1 MISLIEILMFYQ
13 EEQLLKLLK
22 IQNTMNISMN
32 MHQWFK
38 NFLIKS
44 LLVLL
49 LATINFEKR
58 QLAEELNK
66 PIISKLLLLSVT
78 MKNI

>member
-13 EEQLLKLLK
+13 EEPLLKLLK

-49 LATINFEKR
+49 LATINFEER

>member
-38 NFLIKS
+38 NFLIS

-58 QLAEELNK
+58 RLAEELNK

>member
-13 EEQLLKLLK
+13 EEPLLKLLK

-58 QLAEELNK
+58 RLAEELNK

>member
-58 QLAEELNK
+58 RLAEELNK

>member
-13 EEQLLKLLK
+13 EEPLLKLLK

-38 NFLIKS
+38 KFLIKS

>member
-38 NFLIKS
+38 KFLIKS

-58 QLAEELNK
+58 RLAEELNK

>member
-13 EEQLLKLLK
+13 EEPLLKLLK

>member
-1 MISLIEILMFYQ
+1 MFYQ
-13 EEQLLKLLK
+13 EEPLLKLLK